1 MIRYIARLW
10 SNRSLS
16 AFFGTSMDELAE
28 LPASLIMDDASD
40 GKSVAD
46 ALKAVDLDPNS
57 PDYQW
62 QDQGMVIDYF
72 HHPAGLE
79 PGDDIASAEMA
90 PAGRAPDVDAP
101 TVSHDQPAVDLPVQG
116 PHQPPHR

>member
-1 MIRYIARLW
+1 MVTPGFYFGDSVTNEAIELTVSLLEENRDLL
-10 SNRSLS
+10 RSLWPTTGMGQPDDS
-16 AFFGTSMDELAE
+16 IAHSEARKH
-28 LPASLIMDDASD
+28 LPF
-40 GKSVAD
+40 
-46 ALKAVDLDPNS
+46 DP
-57 PDYQW
+57 
-62 QDQGMVIDYF
+62 QGMVIDYF